1 MRAGFARLER
11 FDFQSTSDQQDV
23 LKYLPIAVG
32 APIQMLPEQARNWA
46 YPQPSMTDEEIAFA
60 MVTVLTGR
68 LYMSGFVDGVSAA
81 QLELVADGPE
91 LFKNI
96 RSHIAASVPHW
107 PTGLP
112 DWNAFIHLAA
122 AAQSEGDNPVRLA
135 TQRRRRVTEAGPRRE
150 RRLARRAI
158 PETACP
164 VDRVRRDNHA
174 IILQPAVADPT
185 ARVFEIVEPVES
197 A

>member
-1 MRAGFARLER
+1 
-11 FDFQSTSDQQDV
+11 
-23 LKYLPIAVG
+23 
-32 APIQMLPEQARNWA
+32 
-46 YPQPSMTDEEIAFA
+46 MTDEEIAFA
-60 MVTVLTGR
+60 MVTV
-68 LYMSGFVDGVSAA
+68 SGFVDGVSAA

-122 AAQSEGDNPVRLA
+122 AAQSEGDNSVRLA

-150 RRLARRAI
+150 RRLARRA
-158 PETACP
+158 T
-164 VDRVRRDNHA
+164 RSSSSRRSPTQRPGSSRSSNRSNPHNPTLPRA
-174 IILQPAVADPT
+174 TSQSRAAKSNSAAQPLSASDHFERSPT
-185 ARVFEIVEPVES
+185 CQ
-197 A
+197 

>member
-60 MVTVLTGR
+60 MVTV
-68 LYMSGFVDGVSAA
+68 SGFVDGVSAA

>member
-32 APIQMLPEQARNWA
+32 APIQMLPEQAGNWA
-46 YPQPSMTDEEIAFA
+46 YAQPSMTDEEIAFA

-91 LFKNI
+91 LQE
-96 RSHIAASVPHW
+96 HSVPHRCQR
-107 PTGLP
+107 P
-112 DWNAFIHLAA
+112 ALADRA
-122 AAQSEGDNPVRLA
+122 TRLECLHPSRCCCA
-135 TQRRRRVTEAGPRRE
+135 VRRRQSCTSGN
-150 RRLARRAI
+150 
-158 PETACP
+158 TAKATC
-164 VDRVRRDNHA
+164 H
-174 IILQPAVADPT
+174 
-185 ARVFEIVEPVES
+185 
-197 A
+197 